1 MQLEEQFHVSD
12 RTKLRQWMPWLHL
25 FRSFR
30 IAIGLRVLVLGIVAA
45 LLIDLGGQL
54 IAQLPFASAANPST
68 GFFQPISSVTTAA
81 HAVPPQALAVRPI
94 ETLQVSASHGE
105 VIVRPLWTV
114 VEPGQ
119 NLFGRNHSWPIVAV
133 VWSRL
138 LWALVVWGLFGVAIS
153 RMAALRFAAD
163 KPVSVR
169 QSLRFSVE
177 KLPAALAAP
186 LMPLVGVG
194 CLWLLCIVGGLIG
207 RIPTVGPVVVGVMWW
222 LPLLLATV
230 MTLILLGLAAGW
242 PLMLSSIGTEDA
254 DSFDAFSRAYSYLFS
269 RPWYALWLM
278 TLALLYGSLLLTFVA
293 TVLQLLMPLAEW
305 SIASGMGVEQTREL
319 LQQGGDSP
327 GIATAAIRFWQK
339 VASLGLVGFVV
350 SYFWTATTII
360 YFLLRKS
367 VDATPM
373 DAVSERVASQDD
385 AVPIVGVAAAVQR
398 EAGTEAEN
406 SENESEASD

>member
-12 RTKLRQWMPWLHL
+12 RTKLRQWMPWLSL

-30 IAIGLRVLVLGIVAA
+30 ISIGPRALLLGIVAA

-54 IAQLPFASAANPST
+54 IQQLPFAAGTNPSA
-68 GFFQPISSVTTAA
+68 GYFQPITSVTPRAYA
-81 HAVPPQALAVRPI
+81 IPPQALAIRPI
-94 ETLQVSASHGE
+94 ETLQVSASHSE
-105 VIVRPLWTV
+105 VMVRPLWTV
-114 VEPGQ
+114 VASCQ
-119 NLFGRNHSWPIVAV
+119 LLFGEQRSWSMLAT
-133 VWSRL
+133 VWSHL
-138 LWALVVWGLFGVAIS
+138 LWALIVWGLFGVAIS
-153 RMAALRFAAD
+153 RMAAVRFAAD
-163 KPVSVR
+163 KSVGIR
-169 QSLRFSVE
+169 PSLRFSIE

-186 LMPLVGVG
+186 ILPLLGVG
-194 CLWLLCIVGGLIG
+194 FLWLLCLGGGLVG
-207 RIPTVGPVVVGVMWW
+207 RIPAVGPVIVGVMWW
-222 LPLLLATV
+222 LPLLLATM

-269 RPWYALWLM
+269 RPWYALFLM

-319 LQQGGDSP
+319 LQLGGDNP
-327 GIATAAIRFWQK
+327 GMATSAARFWHK

-367 VDATPM
+367 VDGMPLET
-373 DAVSERVASQDD
+373 VSERVSNTAH
-385 AVPIVGVAAAVQR
+385 ALPVVGVAAAEQR
-398 EAGTEAEN
+398 EANSTDEN
-406 SENESEASD
+406 ADPAPETTD